1 MCGELE
7 ELCLLVEAVDG
18 LAPLSMMLLSQLRAH
33 QDDADE
39 SYRHV
44 LCLNIL
50 EHRFSSLL

>member
-18 LAPLSMMLLSQLRAH
+18 LAPLSMMLLSQMRAH

-44 LCLNIL
+44 LCLN
-50 EHRFSSLL
+50 LL